1 MDWKIAA
8 ATFVLMFLA
17 ELGDKTQL
25 LVFARTTET
34 GAPVSVFVG
43 ATLALALSTALGVL
57 LGGAVSRLPDW
68 TVRLAAGLVFTGF
81 GLWTLWGLRRCF

>member
-8 ATFVLMFLA
+8 ATFTLMFLA

-25 LVFARTTET
+25 LGVARTAET

-57 LGGAVSRLPDW
+57 LGGTVSRLPDW
-68 TVRLAAGLVFTGF
+68 VVRLAAGLVFTGF
-81 GLWTLWGLRRCF
+81 GMWTLWGLRRCS